1 MDPRWILGGAW
12 DQDAWF
18 YNMFLLVLDMLDDFW
33 VDSGS
38 DQESFG
44 STRRRVPDTRGGGPR
59 GGWGYWVVRGARDL
73 AGPPVGILGS
83 LFTSIRTL

>member
-18 YNMFLLVLDMLDDFW
+18 YKMFLLALDMLDDFW

-44 STRRRVPDTRGGGPR
+44 STRRRVPDTRAGGSTR
-59 GGWGYWVVRGARDL
+59 GVGVLGGQGC
-73 AGPPVGILGS
+73 AGFS
-83 LFTSIRTL
+83 RTPCGHSGEPFYFY